1 MKIMRKT
8 AARVFAYFIFVLIS
22 LVALGGVASAQ
33 GPSNGYY
40 NKDVNDAQVPQ
51 WVTAPDPNEP
61 YSGRCTDSNGV
72 DWSAGQAAW
81 ISTQNGAWFNQQSV
95 TVAAG
100 TTSVPLN
107 VVFANTWCR
116 SSVYNVIATFNLIE
130 SVTATE
136 GATVSGIAA
145 NTVIAAGQTSNPY
158 NSSPSWGAV
167 AVAALPF
174 NLNLPANLSPGLH
187 NIVVKLNQG
196 KKINRAVRTTDNYN
210 YWQCVKNSP
219 SVYPA
224 GIAPSDFAP
233 CLTDLAELVVSIT
246 VPQTNYIGTVQTN
259 KRLASDSSLTSD
271 PTVSGANI
279 TLSHSGQGCNS
290 WSESSTAQSWQKA
303 LWVNPCSSTVSTQG
317 DYNNS
322 IDVPTGYKLNRVQL
336 SGGDTDLVSTVCT
349 DNTNKTGTCVAY
361 GVRVVNG
368 TYTFV
373 DWFLEKIPATLNVS
387 CTSDSGEIGGKITVT
402 ASSPLG
408 TSPVAILEDIDINPP
423 TATRNITGSY
433 SFDITSKY
441 RDGGVHTYYATY
453 DGLSKSVTFGPGQ
466 ACNIDKWF
474 YPWLQTSQGDVVA
487 DGKIEGQTT
496 STGTAGTLGARLDN
510 ATAKE
515 AEFLVISAVADGGPF
530 CSTYKYILTNT
541 SSQGTNCGN
550 GAGYNFNSTGIDND
564 TVDRVIGGVK
574 QAFADNGGASAT
586 TAPSACS
593 TNNQISVASVTTLP
607 TSISTTCSGGI
618 IYKMPG
624 NSSIGLKDVSKGRVT
639 IYVEGDLNITG
650 YLNSTGGSQQQ
661 NPLNASNLA
670 VVATGKINIVSTM
683 KILNAQL
690 YAGGKINTCTT
701 STGAAATPNDCSV
714 NQLTVRGSMSAKG
727 GFDFKRTYIYGVT
740 SGTIS
745 TCTAS
750 PTTAPLVF
758 PTAAVTDT
766 CASEL
771 ITLNPQSIA
780 FPPPGL
786 DSRYFYNNFSSYKL
800 DSAEY
805 NPRF

>member
-1 MKIMRKT
+1 MKIMRNT

-40 NKDVNDAQVPQ
+40 NNNVNDAQVPQ

-290 WSESSTAQSWQKA
+290 WSESSTAQSWQKP

-349 DNTNKTGTCVAY
+349 DDTNKTGTCVAY

-373 DWFLEKIPATLNVS
+373 DWFLEKIPSTLTVS
-387 CTSDSGEIGGKITVT
+387 CTSDSGATGGKITVT

-408 TSPVAILEDIDINPP
+408 TSPVAIKEDIDINPP
-423 TATRNITGSY
+423 TTTRNITGSY

-441 RDGGVHTYYATY
+441 RDGGAHTYYATY
-453 DGLSKSVTFGPGQ
+453 NGLSKSVTFGPGQ
-466 ACNIDKWF
+466 TCNIDKWF

-496 STGTAGTLGARLDN
+496 STGTGTLGARLDN
-510 ATAKE
+510 AAAKE

-530 CSTYKYILTNT
+530 CSTYKYILTNIN
-541 SSQGTNCGN
+541 SQSANNCGN

-574 QAFADNGGASAT
+574 QAFADNGNSTTSTTNNTCSANGIATATQSGIPLSYSTNCPGGLILKIPAQATNNSAT
-586 TAPSACS
+586 I
-593 TNNQISVASVTTLP
+593 ISR
-607 TSISTTCSGGI
+607 
-618 IYKMPG
+618 
-624 NSSIGLKDVSKGRVT
+624 GRVT
-639 IYVEGDLNITG
+639 IYVEGDLTINKDFGINNYSTDPRLAPSLAIVVDGNVNI
-650 YLNSTGGSQQQ
+650 
-661 NPLNASNLA
+661 ASSVKNLK
-670 VVATGKINIVSTM
+670 GQI
-683 KILNAQL
+683 
-690 YAGGKINTCTT
+690 YAKGKINTCTT

-714 NQLTVRGSMSAKG
+714 NKLTVRGSMSAKG

-740 SGTIS
+740 TGTIS

-750 PTTAPLVF
+750 PTTTPLVF
-758 PTAAVTDT
+758 PTTAVTDT

-780 FPPPGL
+780 FPPPGI